1 MKKILLVGA
10 GQMGTA
16 LYEGWKKSWDYDVL
30 LIDPNKEDE
39 LNVYSSLD
47 KLLMNISSLQK
58 AYIPDYVVFAVKPQI
73 LRDVAPLYKKFSAD
87 KSLFISIV
95 AGVSTK
101 TMKDCL
107 GTEAFCVRV
116 MPNLPATVQYGLA
129 GIYSPDQ
136 LSQSQRL
143 SILELFHAVGEAFW
157 VSTEDQVDQ
166 ITALSGS
173 GPAYVFRLMEAMMAA
188 GRNHGFSKEQASVIA
203 YQTFRGA
210 IHLLE
215 MGGMADELEETVVNW
230 RKRVTSPGGTTEAGL
245 KVFEEE
251 NIDQLFDKVVS
262 AAYMR
267 AKELEK
273 R

>member
-10 GQMGTA
+10 GQMGMA

-30 LIDPNKEDE
+30 LIDPNKEGE
-39 LNVYSSLD
+39 SNVYSSLD
-47 KLLMNISSLQK
+47 KLIMNISSLNQP
-58 AYIPDYVVFAVKPQI
+58 YIPDYVVFAVKPQI
-73 LRDVAPLYKKFSAD
+73 LCSVAPLYNQFSAD
-87 KSLFISIV
+87 KTLFVSIV
-95 AGVSTK
+95 AGVSTA

-107 GTEAFCVRV
+107 GAEALCVRV
-116 MPNLPATVQYGLA
+116 MPNLPATVQCGLA
-129 GIYSPDQ
+129 GIYTPD
-136 LSQSQRL
+136 RL
-143 SILELFHAVGEAFW
+143 SPAQRVSVLELFHAVGEAFW
-157 VSTEDQVDQ
+157 VSTEDQIDQ

-173 GPAYVFRLMEAMMAA
+173 GPAYVFRLMEAMMAT
-188 GRNHGFSKEQASVIA
+188 GRNRGFSKEEASMIA

-215 MGGMADELEETVVNW
+215 KGGISKGLEETIIDW

-251 NIDQLFDKVVS
+251 NIDQVFDKVVS